1 MGNEGRASEAGSG
14 AVHGPAGGEAA
25 ELPPLRGHGR
35 TPVERTPLF
44 KAQHSARYDR
54 QALISQY
61 QELTGARLI
70 VMIDQIFH
78 HGVTLLEELVADAD
92 PHQPLHLML
101 STPGGD
107 GEVAV
112 RLLRLLQSR
121 CSELTIVVPDMA
133 KSAGT
138 IMCLGA
144 DCILMAPMSDLGPVD
159 PQFLVG
165 DRLVGAKEIDR
176 AVASAEA
183 RIGEAPDSYPLYAG
197 LLADVNMIMV
207 EQARSAM
214 SRSYDLI
221 KEALECAGRQQSAVT
236 ALADALRGPLIDEA
250 TNHGATVGPT
260 KAKDLG
266 LPVVEAD
273 PSSEQ
278 WRLIWALWT
287 RYFQMNAWPAGRLS
301 VYEGRYAS
309 QVFGQ
314 TL

>member
-1 MGNEGRASEAGSG
+1 MEEEGREGEHGSTAIEDATRG
-14 AVHGPAGGEAA
+14 QAA
-25 ELPPLRGHGR
+25 EFPSFGGHAS
-35 TPVERTPLF
+35 PVGRTPLF
-44 KAQHSARYDR
+44 AAQHSARYDR
-54 QALISQY
+54 QLLIGRY
-61 QELTGARLI
+61 QDLTGARLI
-70 VMIDQIFH
+70 VMIDQVFH

-92 PHQPLHLML
+92 PTKPLHLML

-121 CSELTIVVPDMA
+121 CSELTIVIPDMA

-144 DCILMAPMSDLGPVD
+144 DHILMAPMSDLGPVD
-159 PQFLVG
+159 PQFQVG

-176 AVASAEA
+176 AVASAEE
-183 RIGEAPDSYPLYAG
+183 RINQAPDSYPLYAG

-221 KEALECAGRQQSAVT
+221 KEALECASRQSSDVDS
-236 ALADALRGPLIDEA
+236 LASALRVPLIDEA
-250 TNHGATVGPT
+250 TNHGATVGPAT
-260 KAKDLG
+260 ALGLG
-266 LPVVEAD
+266 LPVIEAD
-273 PSSEQ
+273 LDSVE
-278 WRLIWALWT
+278 WKLIWALWT
-287 RYFQMNAWPAGRLS
+287 RYFELGAWPAGRRS

-309 QVFGQ
+309 QVFG
-314 TL
+314 